1 LNTFGAGF
9 VLEFREKRV
18 TAQMGMNLLSAKNTV
33 AKYQKKSSSAAA
45 SQMTTVLSI
54 LLIVGVIAGGW
65 ALGRHLGWWGATGT
79 STATGWTFTF
89 TNSTGDALDDDEV
102 LGYLRTYDKS
112 NIANWDNDDF
122 NALAGSDLTLE
133 TSTIEHG
140 ERLVPQANHYYF
152 LEINGSGYNTVEIYL
167 SAIELGDVEIC
178 MLPTPTDCDLGM
190 LTEDGDT
197 AAVNMTGNNLRL
209 FIMMVD
215 ADEDVRTDM
224 GYRTTLEYSAMTA
237 MEDIALT
244 QTYNIIR
251 IECNTTIADGDIE
264 LDGATASKVQI
275 SSVYIYFCFT
285 QDFVGM
291 VYYDFDLSS
300 NLGSTFE
307 VVEITF
313 RTGTIASNT
322 EIAALA

>member
-1 LNTFGAGF
+1 M
-9 VLEFREKRV
+9 
-18 TAQMGMNLLSAKNTV
+18 AQKA
-33 AKYQKKSSSAAA
+33 YRKSKGGKINP
-45 SQMTTVLSI
+45 LFSI
-54 LLIVGVIAGGW
+54 ALIVLVLAGGYF
-65 ALGRHLGWWGATGT
+65 LGKHLGWWGATSG
-79 STATGWTFTF
+79 STATGWTFNF

-102 LGYLRTYDKS
+102 LGYLRSYDKS

-140 ERLVPQANHYYF
+140 ETLVPQANHYYF
-152 LEINGSGYNTVEIYL
+152 LEINGSSYNTVEIYL
-167 SAIELGDVEIC
+167 SAYELGEVAIC

-251 IECNTTIADGDIE
+251 IETNTTIADGDIE
-264 LDGATASKVQI
+264 LDGATADKVQI

-285 QDFVGM
+285 IDFVGM

-307 VVEITF
+307 VEEITF

>member
-1 LNTFGAGF
+1 MAKGLSKKQ
-9 VLEFREKRV
+9 KRWI
-18 TAQMGMNLLSAKNTV
+18 TGLLIFA
-33 AKYQKKSSSAAA
+33 
-45 SQMTTVLSI
+45 SI
-54 LLIVGVIAGGW
+54 L
-65 ALGRHLGWWGATGT
+65 ALGIWGYTYLQSLENPYTITGD
-79 STATGWTFTF
+79 SWTFNI
-89 TNSTGDALDDDEV
+89 TNSSGDALDDDEV
-102 LGYLRTYDKS
+102 LGYVRYYDS
-112 NIANWDNDDF
+112 SDIENWNNDKW
-122 NALAGSDLTLE
+122 NALAASDLTLE
-133 TSTIEHG
+133 TSTIAHG
-140 ERLVPQANHYYF
+140 DTLTPKEGYF
-152 LEINGSGYNTVEIYL
+152 YWVEFNGTGYNTQEIYL
-167 SAIELGDVEIC
+167 SVYELGEVNIC

-215 ADEDVRTDM
+215 ADEDVRTDQ

-264 LDGATASKVQI
+264 LDGATASKVRI